1 MWRPSGWPLMPSR
14 LFSHLHLLVAAQA
27 GLEFVCVFGHDA
39 IVKPTAL
46 GPVANT
52 DTKLLIYG
60 LFQKATTIGGFRSQP
75 ERCNNAACWRESRKT
90 CSPSERSSARDA
102 RSPPAGS
109 RSLGATTMWRPSGWP
124 LMPSRLFSHLHLLV
138 AAQAGLEFVCVF
150 GHDAIVKPT
159 ALGPVANTDTKL
171 LIYGLFQSLWRA
183 EFWHRTGCLS

>member
-60 LFQKATTIGGFRSQP
+60 LFQKGRVLAQDGVRNPF
-75 ERCNNAACWRESRKT
+75 AC
-90 CSPSERSSARDA
+90 
-102 RSPPAGS
+102 
-109 RSLGATTMWRPSGWP
+109 
-124 LMPSRLFSHLHLLV
+124 
-138 AAQAGLEFVCVF
+138 
-150 GHDAIVKPT
+150 
-159 ALGPVANTDTKL
+159 
-171 LIYGLFQSLWRA
+171 
-183 EFWHRTGCLS
+183 